1 MMNAAVPVVR
11 RTPLARDAGTSSAV
25 SFVGVSK
32 HFGAFKALDN
42 VSLSVEPGEFIALLG
57 PSGSGKSTLLM
68 MLAGFETPSSGDILV
83 DAKRV
88 NDQPAYKRGFGV
100 VFQRYALFPHMTV
113 AQNVAY
119 PLLRRAA
126 KRDVVEREVGKAL
139 ELVAL
144 SAFAARLPAQLS
156 GGQQQRVALAR
167 ALVFRPSLLL
177 MDEPLGALDRKL
189 RQQLQLEIKQIH
201 RQVGSTIIF
210 VTHDQEEALS
220 MADRI
225 AVLEKGRLQQFGTP
239 RDLYEA
245 PASAFVADFI
255 GETSFIPVSLSPEG
269 QAVRAAVPDLG
280 LQQEVP
286 AHRVLTRANKGKL
299 AIRPE
304 HVTLR
309 LSQDSSASVIESAYA
324 GTSQVVLV
332 QAGGSRILAR
342 TEVTPG
348 APLFQAGQ
356 NVQVSL
362 DTAHSMVYPLDV

>member
-1 MMNAAVPVVR
+1 MNAPTELRLGAQVDR
-11 RTPLARDAGTSSAV
+11 ESARSSAV
-25 SFVGVSK
+25 ALIDISKSFG
-32 HFGAFKALDN
+32 GFKALEN

-83 DAKRV
+83 DDKRV
-88 NDQPAYKRGFGV
+88 NEQPAYRRGFGV

-119 PLLRRAA
+119 PLLRRGV
-126 KRDVVEREVGKAL
+126 KRGSILKDVAKAL

-144 SAFAARLPAQLS
+144 GAFADRLPAQLS

-167 ALVFRPSLLL
+167 ALVFRPPLLL

-220 MADRI
+220 MADRV
-225 AVLEKGRLQQFGTP
+225 AVLEKGRLQQFGSP
-239 RDLYEA
+239 RDLYES

-255 GETSFIPVSLSPEG
+255 GETSFIAVSLTPEG
-269 QAVRAAVPDLG
+269 QKVRAAIPDLG

-286 AHRVLTRANKGKL
+286 AHR
-299 AIRPE
+299 
-304 HVTLR
+304 LR
-309 LSQDSSASVIESAYA
+309 LAQDGSARVIESAYA
-324 GTSQVVLV
+324 GTTQVVLV
-332 QAGGSRILAR
+332 QAGAARILAR
-342 TEVTPG
+342 TQMTPDM
-348 APLFQAGQ
+348 PLFQAGQ
-356 NVQVSL
+356 NVHVSL
-362 DTAHSMVYPLDV
+362 DTAHSMVYPLDA

>member
-1 MMNAAVPVVR
+1 MNAKAQLDARPPAA
-11 RTPLARDAGTSSAV
+11 RTAARSSAV
-25 SFVGVSK
+25 SFVDVSK
-32 HFGAFKALDN
+32 HFGGFKALEN
-42 VSLSVEPGEFIALLG
+42 VSLSVEPGEFVALLG

-83 DAKRV
+83 DGRRV

-113 AQNVAY
+113 EQNVAY
-119 PLLRRAA
+119 PLLRRGV
-126 KRDVVEREVGKAL
+126 KGHEIHKEVGKAL

-144 SAFAARLPAQLS
+144 SAFADRLPAQLS

-167 ALVFRPSLLL
+167 ALVFRPPLLL

-220 MADRI
+220 MADRV
-225 AVLEKGRLQQFGTP
+225 AVLEKGKLQQFGTP
-239 RDLYEA
+239 RDLYES

-269 QAVRAAVPDLG
+269 QNIRAAIPDLG
-280 LQQEVP
+280 LHQDIP
-286 AHRVLTRANKGKL
+286 THRVLTRAAKGNL

-304 HVTLR
+304 HVALR
-309 LSQDSSASVIESAYA
+309 LGQDGSASVIESAYA

-332 QAGGSRILAR
+332 QAGASRILAR
-342 TEVTPG
+342 TQMRPDT
-348 APLFQAGQ
+348 PLFEAGQ
-356 NVQVSL
+356 NVHVSL
-362 DTAHSMVYPLDV
+362 DTRHSMVYPLDV